1 MRKRAGMGLPS
12 ILIVDDEKGARFGM
26 RMALENEGYAVY
38 EAASGPEALDAID
51 AECPGLVFLDINM
64 PDMNGLEVLG
74 RVREA
79 EDPPLVVIVT
89 AHGSEKIAVEAM
101 KKGAYDYVA
110 KPFEIDELRLI
121 AKNAMENLALRD
133 ENKRLRS
140 QLENL
145 DSMGEILGQTEAIKD
160 VFVKIGKVAATD
172 VTVLILGESGSGK
185 DLVAREVHKRSK
197 RSRGPLVVMNCAA
210 VPDTLIESELFGH
223 EKGAFTG
230 ATSRRVGKFEQADG
244 GTLFLDEVGDMSVST
259 QAKLLRAVE
268 DQRFE
273 RLGGVETLHVDVRV
287 LSATNKDLQNEIKEG
302 TFRED
307 LYYRLKVVEITL
319 PPLRQ
324 RRDDIPMLVHHFLGL
339 FSKKHGKDVK
349 GVSKDVMQLVM
360 SYDWPGNVRQLANVL
375 ESAIVLAGDSV
386 LTLGDIPGEI
396 SGSTEGL
403 PVRSASK
410 LDIDFDLSFK
420 EAKKRAVEAFER
432 EFITQSLGEHDGNV
446 TRTASALGMHRQ
458 ALQQKIR
465 ELRLRERTGE

>member
-1 MRKRAGMGLPS
+1 
-12 ILIVDDEKGARFGM
+12 
-26 RMALENEGYAVY
+26 
-38 EAASGPEALDAID
+38 AID

-287 LSATNKDLQNEIKEG
+287 LSATNKDLQNEIREG

-324 RRDDIPMLVHHFLGL
+324 RRGDIPMLVHHFLGL

-349 GVSKDVMQLVM
+349 SVSKDVMQLVM

-375 ESAIVLAGDSV
+375 ESAIVLAGDST
-386 LTLGDIPGEI
+386 LTLEDIPGEI

-403 PVRSASK
+403 PVRSAGK
-410 LDIDFDLSFK
+410 LDIDFDLPFK
-420 EAKKRAVEAFER
+420 EAKKRAVVAFER
-432 EFITQSLGEHDGNV
+432 EFITQSLSEHDGNV

-465 ELRLRERTGE
+465 ELRLRERTGPQD

>member
-26 RMALENEGYAVY
+26 KMALENEGYVVY

-89 AHGSEKIAVEAM
+89 AHGSEKVAVEAM

-160 VFVKIGKVAATD
+160 VFARIGKVAATD

-185 DLVAREVHKRSK
+185 ELVAREVHKRSK

-244 GTLFLDEVGDMSVST
+244 GTLFLDEVGDMSIST
-259 QAKLLRAVE
+259 QAKFLRAVE
-268 DQRFE
+268 EQAFE
-273 RLGGVETLHVDVRV
+273 RLGGVETLRVDVRV

-302 TFRED
+302 AFRED
-307 LYYRLKVVEITL
+307 LYYRLKVVEIML

-324 RRDDIPMLVHHFLGL
+324 RRGDIPLLVHHFLGL
-339 FSKKHGKDVK
+339 YSKRHNKDVK
-349 GVSKDVMQLVM
+349 GVSKEVMQLVM

-375 ESAIVLAGDSV
+375 ESAVVLAGDSV
-386 LTLGDIPGEI
+386 LTLGDIPGEV

-403 PVRSASK
+403 PVRSAGK
-410 LDIDFDLSFK
+410 LDIDFDLPFK

-432 EFITQSLGEHDGNV
+432 ECITRSLGACDGNV
-446 TRTASALGMHRQ
+446 TRTASTLGMHRQ

>member
-1 MRKRAGMGLPS
+1 MRKRVGMGLPS

-26 RMALENEGYAVY
+26 KMALENEGYVVY

-51 AECPGLVFLDINM
+51 AEFPGLVFLDINM

-89 AHGSEKIAVEAM
+89 AHGSEKVAVEAM

-145 DSMGEILGQTEAIKD
+145 DSMGEILGKTEAIKD
-160 VFVKIGKVAATD
+160 VFARIGKVAATD

-185 DLVAREVHKRSK
+185 ELVAREVHKRSK

-244 GTLFLDEVGDMSVST
+244 GTLFLDEVGDMSIST
-259 QAKLLRAVE
+259 QAKFLRAVE
-268 DQRFE
+268 EQAFE
-273 RLGGVETLHVDVRV
+273 RLGGVETLRVDVRV

-307 LYYRLKVVEITL
+307 LYYRLKVVEIML

-324 RRDDIPMLVHHFLGL
+324 RRGDIPLLVHHFLGL
-339 FSKKHGKDVK
+339 YSKRHNKDVK
-349 GVSKDVMQLVM
+349 GVSKEVMQLVM
-360 SYDWPGNVRQLANVL
+360 SYDWPGNVRQLANML
-375 ESAIVLAGDSV
+375 ESAVVLAGDSV
-386 LTLGDIPGEI
+386 LTLGDIPGEV

-410 LDIDFDLSFK
+410 LDIDFDLPFK

-432 EFITQSLGEHDGNV
+432 EFINRSLDEHDGNV

-458 ALQQKIR
+458 ALQQKVR

>member
-1 MRKRAGMGLPS
+1 MGLPS

-26 RMALENEGYAVY
+26 KMALEKDGYLVY
-38 EAASGPEALDAID
+38 EAASGPEALEVID

-64 PDMNGLEVLG
+64 PDMDGLEVLG

-89 AHGSEKIAVEAM
+89 AHGSEKIAVQAM

-133 ENKRLRS
+133 ENRRLRS
-140 QLENL
+140 QLESL

-160 VFVKIGKVAATD
+160 VFTRIGKVAATD

-185 DLVAREVHKRSK
+185 ELVAREIHKRSK

-230 ATSRRVGKFEQADG
+230 ATSRRTGKFEQADG
-244 GTLFLDEVGDMSVST
+244 GTMFLDEVGDMSVNT

-287 LSATNKDLQNEIKEG
+287 VSATNKDLQDEIKAG
-302 TFRED
+302 AFRED
-307 LYYRLKVVEITL
+307 LYYRLKVVEIML

-324 RRDDIPMLVHHFLGL
+324 RRGDIPMLVHHFLGL

-349 GVSKDVMQLVM
+349 SVSKDVMQLVM
-360 SYDWPGNVRQLANVL
+360 SYDWPGNVRQLANVI
-375 ESAIVLAGDSV
+375 ESAVVLAGDSV
-386 LTLGDIPGEI
+386 LTLGDIPGEL
-396 SGSTEGL
+396 SDETKGL
-403 PVRSASK
+403 QTPSVSE
-410 LDIDFDLSFK
+410 LDIDFDLPFK

-432 EFITQSLGEHDGNV
+432 EFITRSLGEHDGNV

-465 ELRLRERTGE
+465 ELRLRERAGLQD